1 MTAFF
6 LHRRLFA
13 QATAALALAGF
24 ASLAPAQQ
32 TVRVVVPFAAGSST
46 DLLARQ
52 LTEALHRIN
61 GNTYVIDNKSGASG
75 IIGSA
80 DVNKSRPDGT
90 TLLMTTGGH
99 VTNAVL
105 YDKLPYDPV
114 QGFTPISQLTSTAGF
129 LLMVPPGSPYK
140 TLEQLVAAARAK
152 PGTISFG
159 SAGNG
164 NTTHLA
170 GALFER
176 AAGIKLIHVPYKNSP
191 MTDLMAGHIDM
202 LFWGSSFATPIV
214 KDGKANAL
222 AIAGDKRIEELP
234 NVPTLNEKGIHGV
247 DVPAWA
253 GLFGPPGMAPE
264 LANRIQREVAAAMQA
279 PAFVQQFAATPGSA
293 RMASTPAQF
302 SATLHDELLRMKR
315 DITPLGI
322 RMD

>member
-1 MTAFF
+1 MTASF
-6 LHRRLFA
+6 LARV
-13 QATAALALAGF
+13 AAGLALAAF
-24 ASLAPAQQ
+24 ATLAAAQQ
-32 TVRVVVPFAAGSST
+32 TVRIVVPFAAGSST

-52 LTEALHRIN
+52 LTEALHKIN
-61 GNTYVIDNKSGASG
+61 GNTYVVDNKPGASG

-80 DVNKSRPDGT
+80 DVNKARPDGT

-105 YDKLPYDPV
+105 YDKLPYDPIK
-114 QGFTPISQLTSTAGF
+114 GFTPISQLTVTAGF
-129 LLMVPPGSPYK
+129 LLMVPANSPYK
-140 TLEQLVAAARAK
+140 TLEQLVAAAKAS
-152 PGTISFG
+152 PGTLSFG

-170 GALFER
+170 GALFEK
-176 AAGIKLIHVPYKNSP
+176 AAGIKLIHVPYKGSP
-191 MTDLMAGHIDM
+191 MTDLVAGHINM

-234 NVPTLNEKGIHGV
+234 DVPTLNEKGIHGV

-279 PAFVQQFAATPGSA
+279 PAFVQQFSATPGST
-293 RMASTPAQF
+293 RLASTPAQF
-302 SATLHDELLRMKR
+302 SETIRREVERMKK
-315 DITPLGI
+315 DVTPLGI